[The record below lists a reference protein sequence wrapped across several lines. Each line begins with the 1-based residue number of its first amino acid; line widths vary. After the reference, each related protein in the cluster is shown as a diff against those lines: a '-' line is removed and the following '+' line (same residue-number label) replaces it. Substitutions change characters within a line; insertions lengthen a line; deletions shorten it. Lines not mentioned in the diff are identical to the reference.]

1 MHTSIS
7 DPQCVSSA
15 NNSAQWL
22 KDNFGFFST
31 FASVTDFYKLNQN
44 FSGVNR
50 KQQIDL
56 NALSITH
63 MKLKPFLRCKRCLL
77 FVFSPA
83 GGSSSLDSQSDS
95 RDAAGASS
103 CST

>member
-15 NNSAQWL
+15 NSSAQWL

-31 FASVTDFYKLNQN
+31 FASVADFYKLNRN

-56 NALSITH
+56 NV
-63 MKLKPFLRCKRCLL
+63 
-77 FVFSPA
+77 FVVYNSHEAEAFPSM
-83 GGSSSLDSQSDS
+83 
-95 RDAAGASS
+95 
-103 CST
+103 